1 MPEVYQEQGAPQAP
15 LAPAIPD
22 ELIHSS
28 TPVPVTRGSNTS
40 QGSKTPLQEPFL
52 EVFKNK
58 TEYSARQCTSLHSDG
73 FRMPLKLDYLTVT
86 SDTLKPDHVAE
97 QLILHGFH
105 MKPRKPKFGY
115 QSAYEVHLD
124 ELMTDDP
131 IFEVYH
137 GGKSQKGTMMFDR
150 SGPLS
155 AVAVTVLCRVFGPE
169 PFRLSRGDVAIDL
182 QYPGGY
188 ADARAHMLLHHEN
201 WHANGQ
207 RGPKPTIN
215 EYVDHGTNT
224 GCTFYM
230 GSGHVHMARL
240 YEKGKQLRRADAMD
254 WFRFEVQLRP
264 DGKPAQIMGWNA
276 VASGRFFEIWR
287 MTPYVRFSDFFLSV
301 DAERVRPEQPARDGA
316 LEARAK
322 HFVKQYYG
330 MMRELVGVHAH
341 GDWSEL
347 GNIVQRLKSAL
358 DAGQGSTWH
367 VEQALAEMS
376 DAAGDPTSTTVR
388 IMYIMSNRRKKK
400 KALLICNSHSLMLN
414 T

>member
-1 MPEVYQEQGAPQAP
+1 MSEVYQEQGAPQVP
-15 LAPAIPD
+15 PASPVPE

-28 TPVPVTRGSNTS
+28 TPFPLTGGSNTL
-40 QGSKTPLQEPFL
+40 QGSKTPALEPVL
-52 EVFKNK
+52 EVFNNK
-58 TEYSARQCTSLHSDG
+58 TEYSARQCSSLHSDG
-73 FRMPLKLDYLTVT
+73 FRMPLKLDFLTVT
-86 SDTLKPDHVAE
+86 TDTLKPDHVGE

-105 MKPRKPKFGY
+105 MKPRKPRFCY
-115 QSAYEVHLD
+115 QFAYSVHCD
-124 ELMTDDP
+124 EMMTDEP
-131 IFEVYH
+131 VFEVYY
-137 GGKSQKGTMMFDR
+137 GGEHQKGTMMFDR
-150 SGPLS
+150 SGPLA

-182 QYPGGY
+182 QWPGGY
-188 ADARAHMLLHHEN
+188 ADARAHLLLHHEN
-201 WHANGQ
+201 WQANGQ
-207 RGPKPTIN
+207 RGRKPKIR
-215 EYVDHGTNT
+215 EIIDHGQDT

-230 GSGHVHMARL
+230 GSGDVHMCRL
-240 YEKGKQLRRADAMD
+240 YEKGKQLSRADAMD

-264 DGKPAQIMGWNA
+264 DGKPAQILAWNA
-276 VASGRFFEIWR
+276 VASGRYFEIWR

-301 DAERVRPEQPARDGA
+301 DAERVRPEQPARDCA

-367 VEQALAEMS
+367 VEQVLLDMEGEAAAEALKFSSA
-376 DAAGDPTSTTVR
+376 DG
-388 IMYIMSNRRKKK
+388 
-400 KALLICNSHSLMLN
+400 SHN
-414 T
+414 